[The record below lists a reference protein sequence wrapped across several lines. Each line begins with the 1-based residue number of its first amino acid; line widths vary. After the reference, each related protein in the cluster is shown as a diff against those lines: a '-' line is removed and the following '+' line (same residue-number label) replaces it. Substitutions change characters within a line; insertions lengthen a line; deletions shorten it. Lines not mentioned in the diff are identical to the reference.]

1 MFPETQYHCCNSFIS
16 AATYNCYLVCSQAKR
31 QSISP
36 NLPLFCKQRNY
47 LLIWNLCSLERRGDW
62 EKENFMWQLGNQC
75 CAVHSH
81 WLWSLVY
88 RIKFSWLFC
97 SAYWFVSPA
106 GLYLSLYT
114 ITHSFN
120 LFVCYYKQAASLV
133 TSCSSV
139 TQYESDYASIVFFR
153 SCYNTFTLISQGF
166 WMLWIV
172 LIDQK
177 LGAPQ
182 FKPLR
187 VDIWDQNVFNL
198 IYYRCLYKNKI
209 NLS

>member
-36 NLPLFCKQRNY
+36 SVPLFCKQRNY

-75 CAVHSH
+75 CAAHNH

-120 LFVCYYKQAASLV
+120 LFCLLLQAGCFIGNILQFRNSVWIRLCFHSL
-133 TSCSSV
+133 
-139 TQYESDYASIVFFR
+139 F
-153 SCYNTFTLISQGF
+153 
-166 WMLWIV
+166 
-172 LIDQK
+172 QK
-177 LGAPQ
+177 L
-182 FKPLR
+182 L
-187 VDIWDQNVFNL
+187 
-198 IYYRCLYKNKI
+198 
-209 NLS
+209 